1 MATLPLHQ
9 PPMNS
14 LAMIKKLLFTLL
26 AVHFALAT
34 GAQEKKEVHILSAN
48 DMHAAIECFPRLC
61 FVADSLRTLYPDLLV
76 LSAGDNRSGDPI
88 NDMYE
93 IPAYPM
99 VALMNIVGFHAT
111 TLGNHEF
118 DSGQAGLAELINMSD
133 FSYLCANAH
142 PAASTGIHI
151 RPYQK
156 FDVGG
161 VTVGVIG
168 AVALGAIGKPESHPK
183 NMTDITFT
191 QPLEALQQYQFLRKE
206 CDVVLFLSHI
216 GYEDDVK
223 ISASLPWVDLIVGGH
238 SHTQLNGGEIHNGLL
253 ITQNVNRL
261 ARVTHITLTLENGK
275 IVDKRAENI
284 AIKGVKRENK
294 VVATLADAFTHNPA
308 FDEVLAVNDKPLST
322 YEELGCLMTDA
333 YLQAANADISL
344 QNYGGVRYDTLSVR
358 GISVKDVL
366 QLDPFQNHL
375 VEMTVTGNEFIDILK
390 MCFVNDQSRFPL
402 ISGATAEY
410 VLDDTKQQVKKVVLY
425 GPDGKKLNL
434 KKTYRVV
441 TNNYVQ
447 AITPTNRKDEGHDLG
462 IGSAEA
468 IMQLLKAKGHID
480 YQGKT
485 CVKEIKK

>member
-1 MATLPLHQ
+1 MR
-9 PPMNS
+9 
-14 LAMIKKLLFTLL
+14 KKLLTLL
-26 AVHFALAT
+26 MVPFALAAW
-34 GAQEKKEVHILSAN
+34 AQDKKEVHILSAN

-61 FVADSLRTLYPDLLV
+61 FVADSLRALYPDLLI

-99 VALMNIVGFHAT
+99 VSLMNIVGFQAS

-118 DSGQAGLAELINMSD
+118 DSGEEGLAKLISMSN
-133 FSYLCANAH
+133 FPYLCANIH
-142 PAASTGIHI
+142 PAAKTGIHV
-151 RPYQK
+151 RPWQM

-161 VTVGVIG
+161 IRLAIIGVT
-168 AVALGAIGKPESHPK
+168 ALGPMGKPESHPD
-183 NMTDITFT
+183 NMIDLEFSD
-191 QPLEALQQYQFLRKE
+191 PLQSVQQYKNLRQQS
-206 CDVVLFLSHI
+206 DVVLLLSHM

-223 ISASLPWVDLIVGGH
+223 LSAQLPWVDLIVGGH
-238 SHTQLNGGEIHNGLL
+238 SHTQVKGGEMHNGLL

-275 IVDKRAENI
+275 VTGKTAENI

-294 VVATLADAFTHNPA
+294 VVAKLTDYFTNNPA
-308 FDEVLAVNDKPLST
+308 FDEVLAVNDQPVST

-333 YLQAANADISL
+333 YLKAANADISL
-344 QNYGGVRYDTLSVR
+344 QNYGGVRYDTLSIR
-358 GISVKDVL
+358 GITVKDVL
-366 QLDPFQNHL
+366 QLDPFQNNL

-390 MCFVNDQSRFPL
+390 MCFVNDQARFPL

-410 VLDDTKQQVKKVVLY
+410 VLDATKQKVTKVVLY

-447 AITPTNRKDEGHDLG
+447 AITPTNRKDEGHSLG
-462 IGSAEA
+462 IGTAEA
-468 IMQLLKAKGHID
+468 IMQFLKAKGHVN

-485 CVKEIKK
+485 CVKEVSK

>member
-1 MATLPLHQ
+1 MRK
-9 PPMNS
+9 M
-14 LAMIKKLLFTLL
+14 LFTLL
-26 AVHFALAT
+26 MVPFALST
-34 GAQEKKEVHILSAN
+34 WAQDKKEVHILSAN

-61 FVADSLRTLYPDLLV
+61 FVADSLRALYPNLLI

-99 VALMNIVGFHAT
+99 VSLMNIVGFQAS

-118 DSGQAGLAELINMSD
+118 DSGQEGLAKLINMSN
-133 FSYLCANAH
+133 FPYLCANIR
-142 PAASTGIHI
+142 PAAKTGIHV
-151 RPYQK
+151 RPWQM

-161 VTVGVIG
+161 VRLAIIGVT
-168 AVALGAIGKPESHPK
+168 ALGPMGKPESHPD
-183 NMTDITFT
+183 NMTDLEFSD
-191 QPLEALQQYQFLRKE
+191 PLQSVQQYKNLRQQS
-206 CDVVLFLSHI
+206 DVVLLLSHM

-223 ISASLPWVDLIVGGH
+223 LSAELPWVDLIVGGH
-238 SHTQLNGGEIHNGLL
+238 SHTQLKGGEMHNGIL

-275 IVDKRAENI
+275 VTGKTAENI

-294 VVATLADAFTHNPA
+294 VVAKLTDYFTNNPA
-308 FDEVLAVNDKPLST
+308 FDEVLAVNDQPVST

-333 YLQAANADISL
+333 YLKATNADISL
-344 QNYGGVRYDTLSVR
+344 QNYGGVRYDTLSIR
-358 GISVKDVL
+358 GITVKDVL
-366 QLDPFQNHL
+366 QLDPFQNGL

-390 MCFVNDQSRFPL
+390 MCFVNDQARFPL

-410 VLDDTKQQVKKVVLY
+410 VLDADKKQVKKVVLY

-447 AITPTNRKDEGHDLG
+447 AITPTNRKDEGHSLG
-462 IGSAEA
+462 IGTAEA
-468 IMQLLKAKGHID
+468 IMQFLKDKGHVN

-485 CVKEIKK
+485 CVKEVRK

>member
-1 MATLPLHQ
+1 
-9 PPMNS
+9 
-14 LAMIKKLLFTLL
+14 MIRRLLFTLL
-26 AVHFALAT
+26 LVPFALASR
-34 GAQEKKEVHILSAN
+34 AQDTKEVHILSAN

-61 FVADSLRTLYPDLLV
+61 FVADSLRALYPDLLI

-99 VALMNIVGFHAT
+99 VVLMNITGFHAT

-118 DSGQAGLAELINMSD
+118 DSGEEGLARLINLSD

-142 PAASTGIHI
+142 PAKKTGIHV
-151 RPYQK
+151 RPWQM

-161 VTVGVIG
+161 VRMAIIGVT
-168 AVALGAIGKPESHPK
+168 ALGPIGKPESHPD
-183 NMTDITFT
+183 NMTDIEFSD
-191 QPLEALQQYQFLRKE
+191 PLQTIQQYKYLRNQS
-206 CDVVLFLSHI
+206 DVVLLLSHM

-223 ISASLPWVDLIVGGH
+223 LSAELPWVDLIVGGH
-238 SHTQLNGGEIHNGLL
+238 SHTQVKGGEMHNGLL

-261 ARVTHITLTLENGK
+261 ARVTHITLTVENGK
-275 IVDKRAENI
+275 VTGKKAENI

-294 VVATLADAFTHNPA
+294 VVAQLTDYFTNNPA
-308 FDEVLAVNDKPLST
+308 FDEILAVNDKPLST

-333 YLQAANADISL
+333 YLKAANADISL
-344 QNYGGVRYDTLSVR
+344 QNYGGVRYDTLSAR

-366 QLDPFQNHL
+366 QLDPFQNSL

-390 MCFVNDQSRFPL
+390 MCFVNDQVRFPL

-410 VLDDTKQQVKKVVLY
+410 VLDADKKNVKKVVLY

-447 AITPTNRKDEGHDLG
+447 AITPTNRKDEGHSLG
-462 IGSAEA
+462 IGTAQA
-468 IMQLLKAKGHID
+468 IMQFLKAQGHID

-485 CVKEIKK
+485 CVKEVSK

>member
-1 MATLPLHQ
+1 MRK
-9 PPMNS
+9 M
-14 LAMIKKLLFTLL
+14 LFTLL
-26 AVHFALAT
+26 MVPFALST
-34 GAQEKKEVHILSAN
+34 WAQDKKEVHILSAN

-61 FVADSLRTLYPDLLV
+61 FVADSLRALYPDLLI

-99 VALMNIVGFHAT
+99 VSLMNIVGFQAS

-118 DSGQAGLAELINMSD
+118 DSGQEGLAKLINMSN
-133 FSYLCANAH
+133 FPYLCANIR
-142 PAASTGIHI
+142 PAAKTGIHV
-151 RPYQK
+151 RPWQM

-161 VTVGVIG
+161 VRLAIIGVT
-168 AVALGAIGKPESHPK
+168 ALGPMGKPESHPD
-183 NMTDITFT
+183 NMTDLEFSD
-191 QPLEALQQYQFLRKE
+191 PLQSVQQYKNLRQQS
-206 CDVVLFLSHI
+206 DVVLLLSHM

-223 ISASLPWVDLIVGGH
+223 LSAELPWVDLIVGGH
-238 SHTQLNGGEIHNGLL
+238 SHTQLKGGEMHNGLL

-275 IVDKRAENI
+275 VTGKTAENI

-294 VVATLADAFTHNPA
+294 VVAKLTDYFTNNPA
-308 FDEVLAVNDKPLST
+308 FDEVLAVNDQPVST

-333 YLQAANADISL
+333 YLKAAKADISL
-344 QNYGGVRYDTLSVR
+344 QNYGGVRYDTLSIR
-358 GISVKDVL
+358 GITVKDVL
-366 QLDPFQNHL
+366 QLDPFQNNL

-390 MCFVNDQSRFPL
+390 MCFVNDQARFPL

-410 VLDDTKQQVKKVVLY
+410 VLDATKQKVTKVVLY

-447 AITPTNRKDEGHDLG
+447 AITPTNRRDEGHSLG
-462 IGSAEA
+462 IGTAEA
-468 IMQLLKAKGHID
+468 IMQFLKDKGHVN

-485 CVKEIKK
+485 CVKEVQK

>member
-1 MATLPLHQ
+1 MVP
-9 PPMNS
+9 
-14 LAMIKKLLFTLL
+14 
-26 AVHFALAT
+26 FALAAW
-34 GAQEKKEVHILSAN
+34 AQDKKEVHIISAN

-61 FVADSLRTLYPDLLV
+61 FVADSLRALYPDLLI

-99 VALMNIVGFHAT
+99 VSLMNIVGFQAS

-118 DSGQAGLAELINMSD
+118 DSGEEGLAKLISMSN
-133 FSYLCANAH
+133 FPYLCANIH
-142 PAASTGIHI
+142 PAAKTGIHV
-151 RPYQK
+151 RPWQM

-161 VTVGVIG
+161 IRLAIIGVT
-168 AVALGAIGKPESHPK
+168 ALGPMGKPESHPD
-183 NMTDITFT
+183 NMIDLEFSD
-191 QPLEALQQYQFLRKE
+191 PLQSVQQYKNLRQQS
-206 CDVVLFLSHI
+206 DVVLLLSHM

-223 ISASLPWVDLIVGGH
+223 LSAQLPWVDLIVGGH
-238 SHTQLNGGEIHNGLL
+238 SHTQVKGGEMHNGLL

-275 IVDKRAENI
+275 VTGKTAENI

-294 VVATLADAFTHNPA
+294 VVAKLTDYFTNNPA
-308 FDEVLAVNDKPLST
+308 FDEVLAVNDQPVST

-333 YLQAANADISL
+333 YLKAANADISL
-344 QNYGGVRYDTLSVR
+344 QNYGGVRYDTLSIR
-358 GISVKDVL
+358 GITVKDVL
-366 QLDPFQNHL
+366 QLDPFQNNL

-390 MCFVNDQSRFPL
+390 MCFVNDQARFPL

-410 VLDDTKQQVKKVVLY
+410 VLDATKQKVTKVVLY

-447 AITPTNRKDEGHDLG
+447 AITPTNRKDEGHSLG
-462 IGSAEA
+462 IGTAEA
-468 IMQLLKAKGHID
+468 IMQFLKAKGHVN

-485 CVKEIKK
+485 CVKEVSK

>member
-1 MATLPLHQ
+1 
-9 PPMNS
+9 
-14 LAMIKKLLFTLL
+14 MIALLM
-26 AVHFALAT
+26 VPFALASW
-34 GAQEKKEVHILSAN
+34 AQTKKEVHILSAN

-61 FVADSLRTLYPDLLV
+61 FVADSLRALYPDLLI

-118 DSGQAGLAELINMSD
+118 DSGQEGLAKLITMSN
-133 FSYLCANAH
+133 FPYLCSNIQ
-142 PAASTGIHI
+142 PAAKTGIHV
-151 RPYQK
+151 RPWQM

-161 VTVGVIG
+161 VRMAIIGVT
-168 AVALGAIGKPESHPK
+168 ALGPMGKPESHPD
-183 NMTDITFT
+183 NMTDIEFSD
-191 QPLEALQQYQFLRKE
+191 PLQTIQQYKYLRNQS
-206 CDVVLFLSHI
+206 DVVLLLSHM

-223 ISASLPWVDLIVGGH
+223 LSAELPWVDLIVGGH
-238 SHTQLNGGEIHNGLL
+238 SHTQIKGGEMHNGLL

-261 ARVTHITLTLENGK
+261 ARVTHITLTVENGK
-275 IVDKRAENI
+275 VTGKKAENI

-294 VVATLADAFTHNPA
+294 VVAKLTDYFTNNPA
-308 FDEVLAVNDKPLST
+308 FDEILAVNDKPLST

-333 YLQAANADISL
+333 YLKAANADISL

-366 QLDPFQNHL
+366 QLDPFQNTL

-390 MCFVNDQSRFPL
+390 MCFVNDQVRFPL

-410 VLDDTKQQVKKVVLY
+410 VLDADKKNVKKVVLY

-447 AITPTNRKDEGHDLG
+447 AITPTNRKDEGHSLG
-462 IGSAEA
+462 IGTAQA
-468 IMQLLKAKGHID
+468 IMQFLKAQGHID

-485 CVKEIKK
+485 CVKEVSK

>member
-1 MATLPLHQ
+1 MSMRKL
-9 PPMNS
+9 
-14 LAMIKKLLFTLL
+14 MIALLM
-26 AVHFALAT
+26 VPFALASW
-34 GAQEKKEVHILSAN
+34 AQNKKEVHILSAN

-61 FVADSLRTLYPDLLV
+61 FVADSLRALYPDLLI

-99 VALMNIVGFHAT
+99 VSLMNIVGFQAS

-118 DSGQAGLAELINMSD
+118 DSGQEGLAKLITMSN
-133 FSYLCANAH
+133 FPYLCSNIQ
-142 PAASTGIHI
+142 PAAKTGIHV
-151 RPYQK
+151 RPWQM

-161 VTVGVIG
+161 IRMAIIGVT
-168 AVALGAIGKPESHPK
+168 ALGPMGKPESHPD
-183 NMTDITFT
+183 NMTDIEFSD
-191 QPLEALQQYQFLRKE
+191 PLQTIQQYKYLRNQS
-206 CDVVLFLSHI
+206 DVVLLLSHM

-223 ISASLPWVDLIVGGH
+223 LSAELPWVDLIVGGH
-238 SHTQLNGGEIHNGLL
+238 SHTQIKGGEMHNGLL

-261 ARVTHITLTLENGK
+261 ARVTHITLTVENGK
-275 IVDKRAENI
+275 VTDKKAENI

-294 VVATLADAFTHNPA
+294 VVAKLTDYFTNNPA
-308 FDEVLAVNDKPLST
+308 FDEILAVNDKPLST

-333 YLQAANADISL
+333 YLKAANADISL

-366 QLDPFQNHL
+366 QLDPFQNTL

-390 MCFVNDQSRFPL
+390 MCFVNDQVRFPL

-410 VLDDTKQQVKKVVLY
+410 VLDADKKNVKKVVLY

-447 AITPTNRKDEGHDLG
+447 AITPTNRKDEGHSLG
-462 IGSAEA
+462 IGTAQA
-468 IMQLLKAKGHID
+468 IMQFLKAQGHID

-485 CVKEIKK
+485 CVKEVSK

>member
-1 MATLPLHQ
+1 MRK
-9 PPMNS
+9 M
-14 LAMIKKLLFTLL
+14 LFTLL
-26 AVHFALAT
+26 MVPFALST
-34 GAQEKKEVHILSAN
+34 WAQDKKEVHILSAN

-61 FVADSLRTLYPDLLV
+61 FVADSLRALYPDLLI

-99 VALMNIVGFHAT
+99 VSLMNIVGFQAS

-118 DSGQAGLAELINMSD
+118 DSGQEGLAKLINMSN
-133 FSYLCANAH
+133 FPYLCANIR
-142 PAASTGIHI
+142 PAAKTGIHV
-151 RPYQK
+151 RPWQM

-161 VTVGVIG
+161 VRLAIIGVT
-168 AVALGAIGKPESHPK
+168 ALGPMGKPESHPD
-183 NMTDITFT
+183 NMTDLEFSD
-191 QPLEALQQYQFLRKE
+191 PLQSVQQYKNLRQQS
-206 CDVVLFLSHI
+206 DVVLLLSHM

-223 ISASLPWVDLIVGGH
+223 LSAELPWVDLIVGGH
-238 SHTQLNGGEIHNGLL
+238 SHTQLKGGEMHNGIL

-275 IVDKRAENI
+275 VTDKTAENI

-294 VVATLADAFTHNPA
+294 VVAKLTDYFTNNPA
-308 FDEVLAVNDKPLST
+308 FDEVLAVNDQPVST

-333 YLQAANADISL
+333 YLKAANADISL
-344 QNYGGVRYDTLSVR
+344 QNYGGVRYDTLSIR
-358 GISVKDVL
+358 GITVKDVL
-366 QLDPFQNHL
+366 QLDPFQNNL

-390 MCFVNDQSRFPL
+390 MCFVNDQARFPL

-410 VLDDTKQQVKKVVLY
+410 VLDATKQKVTKVVLY

-447 AITPTNRKDEGHDLG
+447 AITPTNRKDEGHSLG
-462 IGSAEA
+462 IGTAEA
-468 IMQLLKAKGHID
+468 IMQFLKAKGHIN

-485 CVKEIKK
+485 CVKEIQK

>member
-1 MATLPLHQ
+1 MR
-9 PPMNS
+9 
-14 LAMIKKLLFTLL
+14 KLMFALL
-26 AVHFALAT
+26 MVPFALASW
-34 GAQEKKEVHILSAN
+34 AQNKKEVHILSAN

-61 FVADSLRTLYPDLLV
+61 FVADSLRALYPDLLI

-99 VALMNIVGFHAT
+99 VSLMNIVGFQAS

-118 DSGQAGLAELINMSD
+118 DSGQEGLAKLITMSN
-133 FSYLCANAH
+133 FPYLCANIQ
-142 PAASTGIHI
+142 PAAKTGIHV
-151 RPYQK
+151 RPWQM

-161 VTVGVIG
+161 VRMAIIGVT
-168 AVALGAIGKPESHPK
+168 ALGPMGKPESHPD
-183 NMTDITFT
+183 NMTDIEFSD
-191 QPLEALQQYQFLRKE
+191 PLQTIQQYKYLRNQS
-206 CDVVLFLSHI
+206 DVVLLLSHM

-223 ISASLPWVDLIVGGH
+223 LSAELPWVDLIVGGH
-238 SHTQLNGGEIHNGLL
+238 SHTQVKGGEMHNGLL

-261 ARVTHITLTLENGK
+261 ARVTHITLTVENGK
-275 IVDKRAENI
+275 VTGKKAENI

-294 VVATLADAFTHNPA
+294 VVAQLTDYFTNNPA
-308 FDEVLAVNDKPLST
+308 FDEILAVNDKPLST

-333 YLQAANADISL
+333 YLKAANADISL
-344 QNYGGVRYDTLSVR
+344 QNYGGVRYDTLSAR

-366 QLDPFQNHL
+366 QLDPFQNSL

-390 MCFVNDQSRFPL
+390 MCFVNDQVRFPL

-410 VLDDTKQQVKKVVLY
+410 VLDADKKNVKKVVLY

-447 AITPTNRKDEGHDLG
+447 AITPTNRKDEGHSLG
-462 IGSAEA
+462 IGTAQA
-468 IMQLLKAKGHID
+468 IMQFLKAQGHID

-485 CVKEIKK
+485 CVKEVSK

>member
-1 MATLPLHQ
+1 MR
-9 PPMNS
+9 
-14 LAMIKKLLFTLL
+14 KLM
-26 AVHFALAT
+26 FALLTVTFAMASW
-34 GAQEKKEVHILSAN
+34 AQNKKEVHILSAN

-61 FVADSLRTLYPDLLV
+61 FVADSLRALYPDLLI

-99 VALMNIVGFHAT
+99 VSLMNIVGFQAS

-118 DSGQAGLAELINMSD
+118 DSGQEGLAKLISMSN
-133 FSYLCANAH
+133 FPYLCANIQ
-142 PAASTGIHI
+142 PAAKTGIHV
-151 RPYQK
+151 RPWQM

-161 VTVGVIG
+161 VRMAIIGVTAIG
-168 AVALGAIGKPESHPK
+168 PMGKPESHPD
-183 NMTDITFT
+183 NMTDLEFT
-191 QPLEALQQYQFLRKE
+191 DPLQTVQQYKYLRNQS
-206 CDVVLFLSHI
+206 DVVLLLSHM

-223 ISASLPWVDLIVGGH
+223 LSAELPWVDLIIGGH
-238 SHTQLNGGEIHNGLL
+238 SHTQVKGGEMHNGLL

-261 ARVTHITLTLENGK
+261 ARVTHITLTVENGK
-275 IVDKRAENI
+275 VTGKKAENI

-294 VVATLADAFTHNPA
+294 VVAKLTDYFTNNPA
-308 FDEVLAVNDKPLST
+308 FDEILAVNDKPLST

-333 YLQAANADISL
+333 YLKAANADISL
-344 QNYGGVRYDTLSVR
+344 QNYGGVRYDTLSAR

-366 QLDPFQNHL
+366 QLDPFQNSL

-390 MCFVNDQSRFPL
+390 MCFVNDQVRFPL

-410 VLDDTKQQVKKVVLY
+410 VLDADKKTVKKVVLY

-447 AITPTNRKDEGHDLG
+447 AITPTNRKDEGHSLG
-462 IGSAEA
+462 IGTAQA
-468 IMQLLKAKGHID
+468 IMQFLKAQGHID

-485 CVKEIKK
+485 CVKEVSK

>member
-1 MATLPLHQ
+1 M
-9 PPMNS
+9 
-14 LAMIKKLLFTLL
+14 LFTLL
-26 AVHFALAT
+26 MVPFALST
-34 GAQEKKEVHILSAN
+34 WAQDKKEVHILSAN

-61 FVADSLRTLYPDLLV
+61 FVADSLRALYPNLLI

-99 VALMNIVGFHAT
+99 VSLMNIVGFQAS

-118 DSGQAGLAELINMSD
+118 DSGQEGLAKLINMSN
-133 FSYLCANAH
+133 FPYLCANIR
-142 PAASTGIHI
+142 PAAKTGIHV
-151 RPYQK
+151 RPWQM

-161 VTVGVIG
+161 VRLAIIGVT
-168 AVALGAIGKPESHPK
+168 ALGPMGKPESHPD
-183 NMTDITFT
+183 NMTDLEFSD
-191 QPLEALQQYQFLRKE
+191 PLQSVQQYKNLRQQS
-206 CDVVLFLSHI
+206 DVVLLLSHM

-223 ISASLPWVDLIVGGH
+223 LSAELPWVDLIVGGH
-238 SHTQLNGGEIHNGLL
+238 SHTQLKGGEMHNGLL

-275 IVDKRAENI
+275 VTGKTAENI

-294 VVATLADAFTHNPA
+294 VVAKLTDYFTNNPA
-308 FDEVLAVNDKPLST
+308 FDEVLAVNDQPVST

-333 YLQAANADISL
+333 YLKATNADISL
-344 QNYGGVRYDTLSVR
+344 QNYGGVRYDTLSIR
-358 GISVKDVL
+358 GITVKDVL
-366 QLDPFQNHL
+366 QLDPFQNSL

-390 MCFVNDQSRFPL
+390 MCFVNDQARFPL

-410 VLDDTKQQVKKVVLY
+410 VLDADKKQVKQVVLY

-447 AITPTNRKDEGHDLG
+447 AITPTNRKDEGHSLG
-462 IGSAEA
+462 IGTAEA
-468 IMQLLKAKGHID
+468 IMQFLKDKGHVN

-485 CVKEIKK
+485 CVKEVRK

>member
-1 MATLPLHQ
+1 M
-9 PPMNS
+9 
-14 LAMIKKLLFTLL
+14 LFTLL
-26 AVHFALAT
+26 MVPFALST
-34 GAQEKKEVHILSAN
+34 WAQDKKEVHILSAN

-61 FVADSLRTLYPDLLV
+61 FVADSLRALYPNLLI

-99 VALMNIVGFHAT
+99 VSLMNIVGFQAS

-118 DSGQAGLAELINMSD
+118 DSGQEGLAKLINMSN
-133 FSYLCANAH
+133 FPYLCANIR
-142 PAASTGIHI
+142 PAAKTGIHV
-151 RPYQK
+151 RPWQM

-161 VTVGVIG
+161 VRLAIIGVT
-168 AVALGAIGKPESHPK
+168 ALGPMGKPESHPD
-183 NMTDITFT
+183 NMTDLEFSD
-191 QPLEALQQYQFLRKE
+191 PLQSVQQYKNLRQQS
-206 CDVVLFLSHI
+206 DVVLLLSHM

-223 ISASLPWVDLIVGGH
+223 LSAELPWVDLIVGGH
-238 SHTQLNGGEIHNGLL
+238 SHTQLKGGEMHNGLL

-275 IVDKRAENI
+275 VTGKTAENI

-294 VVATLADAFTHNPA
+294 VVAKLTDYFTNNPA
-308 FDEVLAVNDKPLST
+308 FDEVLAVNDQPVST

-333 YLQAANADISL
+333 YLKAANADISL
-344 QNYGGVRYDTLSVR
+344 QNYGGVRYDTLSIR
-358 GISVKDVL
+358 GITVKDVL
-366 QLDPFQNHL
+366 QLDPFQNSL

-390 MCFVNDQSRFPL
+390 MCFVNDQARFPL

-410 VLDDTKQQVKKVVLY
+410 VLDADKKQVKQVVLY

-447 AITPTNRKDEGHDLG
+447 AITPTNRKDEGHSLG
-462 IGSAEA
+462 IGTAEA
-468 IMQLLKAKGHID
+468 IMQFLKDKGHVN

-485 CVKEIKK
+485 CVKEVRK

>member
-1 MATLPLHQ
+1 MRK
-9 PPMNS
+9 M
-14 LAMIKKLLFTLL
+14 LFTLL
-26 AVHFALAT
+26 MVPFALST
-34 GAQEKKEVHILSAN
+34 WAQDKKEVHILSAN

-61 FVADSLRTLYPDLLV
+61 FVADSLRALYPDLLI

-99 VALMNIVGFHAT
+99 VSLMNIVGFQAS

-118 DSGQAGLAELINMSD
+118 
-133 FSYLCANAH
+133 
-142 PAASTGIHI
+142 
-151 RPYQK
+151 
-156 FDVGG
+156 
-161 VTVGVIG
+161 VT
-168 AVALGAIGKPESHPK
+168 ALGPMGKPESHPD
-183 NMTDITFT
+183 NMTDLEFSD
-191 QPLEALQQYQFLRKE
+191 PLQSVQQYKNLRQQS
-206 CDVVLFLSHI
+206 DVVLLLSHM

-223 ISASLPWVDLIVGGH
+223 LSAELPWVDLIVGGH
-238 SHTQLNGGEIHNGLL
+238 SHTQLKGGEMHNGLL

-275 IVDKRAENI
+275 VTGKTAENI

-294 VVATLADAFTHNPA
+294 VVAKLTDYFTNNPA
-308 FDEVLAVNDKPLST
+308 FDEVLAVNDQPVST

-333 YLQAANADISL
+333 YLKAANADISL
-344 QNYGGVRYDTLSVR
+344 QNYGGVRYDTLSIR
-358 GISVKDVL
+358 GITVKDVL
-366 QLDPFQNHL
+366 QLDPFQNNL

-390 MCFVNDQSRFPL
+390 MCFVNDQARFPL

-410 VLDDTKQQVKKVVLY
+410 VLDATKQKVTKVVLY

-447 AITPTNRKDEGHDLG
+447 AITPTNRKDEGHSLG
-462 IGSAEA
+462 IGTAEA
-468 IMQLLKAKGHID
+468 IMQFLKAKGHIN

-485 CVKEIKK
+485 CVKEVQK

>member
-1 MATLPLHQ
+1 M
-9 PPMNS
+9 
-14 LAMIKKLLFTLL
+14 LFTLL
-26 AVHFALAT
+26 MVPFALST
-34 GAQEKKEVHILSAN
+34 WAQDKKEVHILSAN

-61 FVADSLRTLYPDLLV
+61 FVADSLRALYPNLLI

-93 IPAYPM
+93 ILAYPM
-99 VALMNIVGFHAT
+99 VSLMNIVGFQAS

-118 DSGQAGLAELINMSD
+118 DSGQEGLAKLINMSN
-133 FSYLCANAH
+133 FPYLCANIR
-142 PAASTGIHI
+142 PAAKTGIHV
-151 RPYQK
+151 RPWQM

-161 VTVGVIG
+161 VRLAIIGVT
-168 AVALGAIGKPESHPK
+168 ALGPMGKPESHPD
-183 NMTDITFT
+183 NMTDLEFSD
-191 QPLEALQQYQFLRKE
+191 PLQSVQQYKNLRQQS
-206 CDVVLFLSHI
+206 DVVLLLSHM

-223 ISASLPWVDLIVGGH
+223 LSAELPWVDLIVGGH
-238 SHTQLNGGEIHNGLL
+238 SHTQLKGGEMHNGLL

-275 IVDKRAENI
+275 VTGKTAENI

-294 VVATLADAFTHNPA
+294 VVAKLTDYFTNNPA
-308 FDEVLAVNDKPLST
+308 FDEVLAVNDQPVST

-333 YLQAANADISL
+333 YLKAANADISL
-344 QNYGGVRYDTLSVR
+344 QNYGGVRYDTLSIR
-358 GISVKDVL
+358 GITVKDVL
-366 QLDPFQNHL
+366 QLDPFQNSL

-390 MCFVNDQSRFPL
+390 MCFVNDQARFPL

-410 VLDDTKQQVKKVVLY
+410 VLDADKKQVKQVVLY

-447 AITPTNRKDEGHDLG
+447 AITPTNRKDEGHSLG
-462 IGSAEA
+462 IGTAEA
-468 IMQLLKAKGHID
+468 IMQFLKDKGHVN

-485 CVKEIKK
+485 CVKEVRK